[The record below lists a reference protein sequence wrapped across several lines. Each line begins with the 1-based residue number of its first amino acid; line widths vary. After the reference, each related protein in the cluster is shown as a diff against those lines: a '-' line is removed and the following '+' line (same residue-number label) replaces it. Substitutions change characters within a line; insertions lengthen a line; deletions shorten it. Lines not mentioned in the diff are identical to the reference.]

1 MMALRLVA
9 SRLLTHVLGW
19 VRNLAGAVAGEYH
32 RLRRHPS
39 LLLVLL
45 AVPTVYPLLVACLYE
60 RNQVVERPAV
70 VVDQDNSALSRRLVV
85 ELDATQEIRVVRRL
99 DSLEEGWS
107 QVRRQQA
114 DLLIFVPD
122 DFSRRIKRREQSRL
136 QLWVNSGNMLTYGAA
151 YGATMAVVGQLDA
164 DLGREV
170 LLRRGVGT
178 VAASDR
184 TAPVARVDRLLFHP
198 TGSYG
203 AFFVPGVL
211 LIVMQQAVLVALA
224 FSAGLQREAQ
234 PEQGRLS
241 FTTLLGKALAQAPFY
256 LGGTSF
262 IAVVVLPHFGWSGPH
277 PHALLALFA
286 GFCLATVPIGML
298 LASLVRDRFAAF
310 QLLML
315 ASAPIFLMSGFSW
328 PLDQMPPVVR
338 ALASAL
344 PSTPALLA
352 LRIMTM
358 KTIERQVLGPYLI
371 WLAAAGGLWALL
383 SFVVIRRSWV
393 RPWLRRPTCARG

>member
-1 MMALRLVA
+1 MMARHLIV
-9 SRLLTHVLGW
+9 SRHLTHALAW
-19 VRNLAGAVAGEYH
+19 ARSLAGAVTGEYA

-39 LLLVLL
+39 LLMVLL
-45 AVPTVYPLLVACLYE
+45 AVPTIYPVLVASLYE

-70 VVDQDNSALSRRLVV
+70 VVDQDNSALSRRLVMD
-85 ELDATQEIRVVRRL
+85 LDATQEIRVLRRL

-122 DFSRRIKRREQSRL
+122 DFSRRIKRREQGRL

-151 YGATMAVVGQLDA
+151 YGATTAVVGQLDA

-170 LLRRGVGT
+170 FLRRGMGT
-178 VAASDR
+178 AASSER

-198 TGSYG
+198 TGAYG

-211 LIVMQQAVLVALA
+211 LIVMQQAVLIALA
-224 FSAGLQREAQ
+224 FSAGLQRETQ
-234 PEQGRLS
+234 PEEGRLS
-241 FTTLLGKALAQAPFY
+241 YTTLLGKALAQAPFY
-256 LGGTSF
+256 LGGTWF
-262 IAVVVLPHFGWSGPH
+262 MATVILPRFGWSGPH

-286 GFCLATVPIGML
+286 GFCLATIPIGMI
-298 LASLVRDRFAAF
+298 LASLVRDRFTAF

-338 ALASAL
+338 AIASAL

-358 KTIERQVLGPYLI
+358 KTIELRVIGPYLI
-371 WLAAAGGLWALL
+371 WLATAGGVWALL
-383 SFVVIRRSWV
+383 SFVVIRRSWQ
-393 RPWLRRPTCARG
+393 RIRLPRLTCARA